1 MSSATLGKSG
11 QVPQAADEANGQ
23 KFQYPGIPTTCDG
36 AEAVVHVE
44 INVAQ
49 AAGAYP
55 ITSSTTMGGGF
66 NAAVMNGWKNL
77 WGDVIQF
84 FEPES
89 EHSAATVCEGFAVAG
104 GRVTNFTS
112 GQGLVLMKEVLYTIA
127 GKRLPVLMNIGA

>member
-1 MSSATLGKSG
+1 MSTATIRRSTKIPQPVEAPPDGK
-11 QVPQAADEANGQ
+11 A
-23 KFQYPGIPTTCDG
+23 QYPGIPTTCDG

-44 INVAQ
+44 IHVAQ

-66 NAAVMNGWKNL
+66 NAAVTNGMKNL
-77 WGDVIQF
+77 WGDPLIF

-104 GRVTNFTS
+104 ERDRKSV
-112 GQGLVLMKEVLYTIA
+112 V
-127 GKRLPVLMNIGA
+127 

>member
-1 MSSATLGKSG
+1 MSSAVAHVRTPET
-11 QVPQAADEANGQ
+11 VREAAET
-23 KFQYPGIPTTCDG
+23 KYEYPGIPTTCDG

-44 INVAQ
+44 IHVAQ

-55 ITSSTTMGGGF
+55 ITSSTTMGGGV
-66 NAAVMNGWKNL
+66 NAAVMSARPIL
-77 WGDVIQF
+77 WDHPLMF

-112 GQGLVLMKEVLYTIA
+112 GQGLVLMKEVLYTI
-127 GKRLPVLMNIGA
+127 

>member
-1 MSSATLGKSG
+1 MSTVVARGSTLIPETSRDA
-11 QVPQAADEANGQ
+11 VETLP
-23 KFQYPGIPTTCDG
+23 QYPGMPTTCDG

-44 INVAQ
+44 TQISQ

-66 NAAVMNGWKNL
+66 NAGVMNGPCNL
-77 WGDVIQF
+77 WGDPLLF

-89 EHSAATVCEGFAVAG
+89 EHSAASVCEGFAVAG

-112 GQGLVLMKEVLYTIA
+112 GQGRGLMEGGVYTIS
-127 GKRLPVLMNIGA
+127 GTGLPVR